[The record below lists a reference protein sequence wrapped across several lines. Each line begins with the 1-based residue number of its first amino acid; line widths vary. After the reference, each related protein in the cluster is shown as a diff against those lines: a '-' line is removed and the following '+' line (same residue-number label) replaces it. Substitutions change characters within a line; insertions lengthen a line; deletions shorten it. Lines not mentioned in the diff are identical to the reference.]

1 MKSKITFLSLFF
13 ICALSTIAQNME
25 SLKTDALKY
34 YKASTLMDYDA
45 LFATTYPKVFDII
58 PKESMKQ
65 MFQQMMDNEQFSIQ
79 LVDAEPN
86 FTFGEI
92 KKIGNQTFCLI
103 DHNNVMLMKF
113 KKPMEDAEAMIAIFK
128 KSMDAENVTFDKSSN
143 EFKIELRATII
154 GIADELTQNKWKF
167 LNKDKEN
174 QLFNMLFDDTIK
186 TALGL

>member
-103 DHNNVMLMKF
+103 DQ
-113 KKPMEDAEAMIAIFK
+113 EI
-128 KSMDAENVTFDKSSN
+128 
-143 EFKIELRATII
+143 TILK
-154 GIADELTQNKWKF
+154 ANSCDN
-167 LNKDKEN
+167 LNK
-174 QLFNMLFDDTIK
+174 
-186 TALGL
+186 